1 MIVRIIVMF
10 FSRLF
15 DKNINEERNNNF
27 YLYLNFVLSFSCSFK
42 GNSWVYG
49 DFRRFINIFMI

>member
-1 MIVRIIVMF
+1 MF

-27 YLYLNFVLSFSCSFK
+27 YLYLNFVLVKF
-42 GNSWVYG
+42 
-49 DFRRFINIFMI
+49 FIICIFLVSGGCLVFEKKYKYFEFN